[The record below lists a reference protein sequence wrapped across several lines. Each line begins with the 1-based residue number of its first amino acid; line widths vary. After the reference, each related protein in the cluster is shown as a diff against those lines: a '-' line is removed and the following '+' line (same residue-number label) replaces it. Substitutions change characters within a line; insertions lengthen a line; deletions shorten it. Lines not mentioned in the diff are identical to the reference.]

1 MTDPRSPHDEN
12 ETAPAHADDLLD
24 RHLDSLLQAIDDVPV
39 SAQLQRRIAEI
50 PLRHPRA
57 TEPTQWLSWISV
69 WKSATV
75 AVVICALGAWAGA
88 SDVAASV
95 IDEPVT
101 ATYSDDDG
109 LALAFGISADEDTT
123 P

>member
-1 MTDPRSPHDEN
+1 MTDPQNLRGSSERD
-12 ETAPAHADDLLD
+12 ADDM
-24 RHLDSLLQAIDDVPV
+24 DSLLDTRLDALLQSVDDVPV

-57 TEPTQWLSWISV
+57 SEPVFWWPWMSA
-69 WKSATV
+69 WKSAT
-75 AVVICALGAWAGA
+75 AAFVICALGALVGA

-95 IDEPVT
+95 IDEPTSTVD
-101 ATYSDDDG
+101 ADDG
-109 LALAFGISADEDTT
+109 LALAFGISSDEDTT

>member
-1 MTDPRSPHDEN
+1 MTDQQNLRGGSERD
-12 ETAPAHADDLLD
+12 ADDMDSLLD
-24 RHLDSLLQAIDDVPV
+24 PRLDSLLQSIDDVPV

-57 TEPTQWLSWISV
+57 SEQVSWWPWMSV
-69 WKSATV
+69 RKSAT
-75 AVVICALGAWAGA
+75 AALVICALGALVGA

-95 IDEPVT
+95 IDEPTSTVY
-101 ATYSDDDG
+101 ADDG
-109 LALAFGISADEDTT
+109 LALAFGISSDEDTT